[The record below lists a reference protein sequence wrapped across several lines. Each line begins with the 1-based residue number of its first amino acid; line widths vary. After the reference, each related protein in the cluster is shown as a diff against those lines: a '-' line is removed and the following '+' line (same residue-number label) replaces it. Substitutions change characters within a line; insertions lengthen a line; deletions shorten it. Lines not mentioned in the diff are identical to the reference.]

1 MMGASIGFVSGLLGI
16 GGGIILSPI
25 ILLLGWSNAKTTAG
39 VSALFIFV
47 NSAAGLFGKF
57 STGLEYPNSMPWIIL
72 LVVVGG
78 ILGAYLG
85 AQKWSGINIK
95 RLLAAVLLLASLK
108 IFIG

>member
-1 MMGASIGFVSGLLGI
+1 M
-16 GGGIILSPI
+16 
-25 ILLLGWSNAKTTAG
+25 
-39 VSALFIFV
+39 SALFIFV

-57 STGLEYPNSMPWIIL
+57 STGLVYPNSMPWIIL

-108 IFIG
+108 IFLIKFAVNS